1 MRLSLTLF
9 ALLLAGCSHVVDVN
23 ETVEYKCGEKI
34 VLAEYLDD
42 SSVILKIDGK
52 NTVLTSSKT
61 DEGKRFDNS
70 DSHMTFITK
79 DGNVHLGVEGKVYP
93 MCVEIE
99 K

>member
-9 ALLLAGCSHVVDVN
+9 AILLAGCSHVVDVN

-61 DEGKRFDNS
+61 DEGERFDNV
-70 DSHMTFITK
+70 DSHMTLIKK
-79 DGNVHLGVEGKVYP
+79 DGNTHLSIEGKSYP
-93 MCVEIE
+93 MCLEI
-99 K
+99 KR